1 MPKLVSSRFLGAGLR
16 PGIQVPGA
24 RALVLMFLGF
34 TLSGCAT
41 KGDLRSVQDE
51 VRASANQQRRA
62 LEELSG
68 LNLAVQDT
76 LRGQSDA
83 LFESRGDINRRLAA
97 IEQEIITLQQLL
109 QANQRSLANIESLL
123 MSLGSGGM
131 TPVRTD
137 REPGRG
143 LDVQPQVGGAADLYS
158 AAMVQFENGS
168 MSTARQAF
176 QRFLRDY
183 SNDPLADDAQYY
195 LAEILVREDQREEAI
210 QAFLQIPGFY
220 PTQDRVPDAL
230 YRVGLLYVELDQ
242 LDDARVY
249 LQRVVNSYSESDA
262 AALARQKLAEI
273 G

>member
-1 MPKLVSSRFLGAGLR
+1 
-16 PGIQVPGA
+16 
-24 RALVLMFLGF
+24 LVLIFLGF

-41 KGDLRSVQDE
+41 KGDLRSVQE
-51 VRASANQQRRA
+51 EIQALATQQRRD

-83 LFESRGDINRRLAA
+83 LFESRGDINRRLSA

-109 QANQRSLANIESLL
+109 QTNQRSLANIESLL
-123 MSLGSGGM
+123 MSQGSGRM

-137 REPGRG
+137 TEPGQS
-143 LDVQPQVGGAADLYS
+143 LDVTSQAGGAAQLYNV
-158 AAMVQFENGS
+158 AMVQFENGS
-168 MSTARQAF
+168 MNTARQAF
-176 QRFLRDY
+176 RRFLRDY
-183 SNDPLADDAQYY
+183 ANDPLADDAQFY
-195 LAEILVREDQREEAI
+195 LGEILVREDRKEEAI

-230 YRVGLLYVELDQ
+230 YRVGLLYVELDE
-242 LDDARVY
+242 LDDARIY
-249 LQRVVNSYSESDA
+249 LQRVVNTYPESDA
-262 AALARQKLAEI
+262 AALAGRKLAEI